1 MQTALLPTLNIRRD
15 RLAWYLYDF
24 GNSAY
29 AAVVLLA
36 VYSAYFQD
44 RVVGGAEGSRLWGI
58 SVGIAMLVVAV
69 SSPVLGAI
77 ADFAGSKK
85 RFLFFFT
92 TVACVFTGM
101 LFFVGEGNIFLG
113 MLFFILAEIGYRS
126 AQVFYNGLLPEIADD
141 ADMGR
146 VSGYGW
152 AIGSAGGIVCLFIV
166 LPLIVLI
173 GGTLIVRISL
183 VITAVFFAV
192 SAIPIFRWLPERA
205 QSQPLPPN
213 ETYLSI
219 GFKRLWA
226 TAKKARHFREFL
238 KFMGAFIVFNDGILM
253 ALNFS
258 AIIGQ
263 VMFDMEQEQLITF
276 VIVVQVTSVIG
287 AYVFGVLADRWSSK
301 SSLVV
306 SLLIMIGA
314 VITLYFTQ
322 SATGFYLV
330 GAAAG
335 FALTGTQSVSR
346 TMIGQLSP
354 PGHSAEFYGLYAVA
368 GRASSFI
375 GPAVF
380 GILAVEATD
389 WYAKNGENAV
399 TAEQLGHRIAI
410 LSIVAF
416 LVVGLFLLSFV
427 NEHTGRQ
434 AARTGTD

>member
-1 MQTALLPTLNIRRD
+1 
-15 RLAWYLYDF
+15 
-24 GNSAY
+24 
-29 AAVVLLA
+29 
-36 VYSAYFQD
+36 
-44 RVVGGAEGSRLWGI
+44 
-58 SVGIAMLVVAV
+58 
-69 SSPVLGAI
+69 
-77 ADFAGSKK
+77 
-85 RFLFFFT
+85 
-92 TVACVFTGM
+92 
-101 LFFVGEGNIFLG
+101 
-113 MLFFILAEIGYRS
+113 
-126 AQVFYNGLLPEIADD
+126 
-141 ADMGR
+141 
-146 VSGYGW
+146 
-152 AIGSAGGIVCLFIV
+152 
-166 LPLIVLI
+166 
-173 GGTLIVRISL
+173 
-183 VITAVFFAV
+183 
-192 SAIPIFRWLPERA
+192 
-205 QSQPLPPN
+205 
-213 ETYLSI
+213 
-219 GFKRLWA
+219 
-226 TAKKARHFREFL
+226 
-238 KFMGAFIVFNDGILM
+238 
-253 ALNFS
+253 
-258 AIIGQ
+258 
-263 VMFDMEQEQLITF
+263 
-276 VIVVQVTSVIG
+276 
-287 AYVFGVLADRWSSK
+287 
-301 SSLVV
+301 
-306 SLLIMIGA
+306 MIGA